1 MRPAICSTV
10 YSCIRPEPQWN
21 RLPELACQAHNGLW
35 GSSKVNVFCKT
46 WLWILDRISGWGNCK
61 AKVSC
66 WFGSDPIFS
75 NLHEGK
81 LMSASAKLYFS
92 PFRCFSFY
100 GYGHSDI
107 LCLKIMDLSHFFQWG
122 NHWWMIDNGDDC
134 PSKIIQYVSL
144 LTWIELFMDKNRKW
158 MNPCSSVSVWPQ
170 PNWILTRIAGGKWHM
185 VSVP

>member
-81 LMSASAKLYFS
+81 LMSASAKLYFHLLDVFLS
-92 PFRCFSFY
+92 MGTDTQIFCVWKLWIWDIFFNGVIIDGWLTTEMIVRQKSYNMSAFWREFNFSWTKKENGWIHVHPSLCGLSLI
-100 GYGHSDI
+100 GYLQG
-107 LCLKIMDLSHFFQWG
+107 
-122 NHWWMIDNGDDC
+122 
-134 PSKIIQYVSL
+134 
-144 LTWIELFMDKNRKW
+144 
-158 MNPCSSVSVWPQ
+158 
-170 PNWILTRIAGGKWHM
+170 
-185 VSVP
+185 